1 MGNASMHNRSTQ
13 HQANIKRTVLK
24 LALAGVFM
32 FGFAFALVPLYNM
45 LCDAIGLNGNTA
57 GVYEYDPA
65 RASVDTKR
73 LIKVEFLTNKN
84 ASMPWRFS
92 ATEDSVRV
100 HPGEL
105 KKASFHV
112 QNLTDQVM
120 IGQAV
125 PNIAPATAAQY
136 FHKIECFCFEQQTLQ
151 PGESLKMPLRFLID
165 LDLPSDI
172 KTITLSYTIFD
183 VTERL
188 STSSVLPP
196 SPQVT
201 FTTN

>member
-1 MGNASMHNRSTQ
+1 MHNKPAQ
-13 HQANIKRTVLK
+13 HQINIRRTALR

-32 FGFAFALVPLYNM
+32 FGFAFALIPLYNM
-45 LCDAIGLNGNTA
+45 LCDTIGLNGNTA

-65 RASVDTKR
+65 RAAVDTKR
-73 LIKVEFLTNKN
+73 LIKIEFLTNKN
-84 ASMPWRFS
+84 ASMPWRFR
-92 ATEDSVRV
+92 AAKDSIRI

-105 KKASFHV
+105 KTATFYV
-112 QNLTDQVM
+112 QNPTDQVM

-125 PNIAPATAAQY
+125 PNISPSPAAQY
-136 FHKIECFCFEQQTLQ
+136 FHKTECFCFEQQTLQ
-151 PGESLKMPLRFLID
+151 PGESLEMPLRFLVD

-188 STSSVLPP
+188 SINNTLRQ
-196 SPQVT
+196 SPQVAL
-201 FTTN
+201 TTNQQGH